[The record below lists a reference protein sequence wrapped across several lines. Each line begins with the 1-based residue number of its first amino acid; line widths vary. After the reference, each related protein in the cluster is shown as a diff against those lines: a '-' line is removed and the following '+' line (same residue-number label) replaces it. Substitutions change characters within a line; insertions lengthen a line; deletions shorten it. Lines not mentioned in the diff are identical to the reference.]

1 MTARP
6 LSVIATEAWT
16 RAKEA
21 FQLTADLAKAQSK
34 KHGGRVGI
42 GVALFV
48 AALATIVVIPP
59 LLVTALILGLIAMG
73 LWPWVA
79 CLIVTL
85 VAVVACLGLALAGK
99 VVLARA
105 FKAIG
110 ETAAQVKGT
119 INALKGTGTAQDQD
133 AP

>member
-34 KHGGRVGI
+34 KQGTGFGI
-42 GVALFV
+42 GAALMV

-73 LWPWVA
+73 LWPWAA
-79 CLIVTL
+79 CLIVTA
-85 VAVVACLGLALAGK
+85 VALVACLGLALAGK
-99 VVLARA
+99 VMLTRV

-119 INALKGTGTAQDQD
+119 INALKGTATTQDQD
-133 AP
+133 SP